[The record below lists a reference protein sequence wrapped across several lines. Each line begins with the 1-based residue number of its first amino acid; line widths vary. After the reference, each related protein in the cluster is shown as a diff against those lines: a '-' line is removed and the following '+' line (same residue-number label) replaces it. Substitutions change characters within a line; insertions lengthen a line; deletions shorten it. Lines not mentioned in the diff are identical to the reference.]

1 MHAIIQRLQDLLGT
15 AGVLFEKDD
24 VAPYLT
30 DWRGIYTGTA
40 LAIALPKTTQQ
51 VVEVVKLC
59 GELQIKIVPQ
69 GGNTGLCGGATPEG
83 DTDQIILSLKRLN
96 QIRDIDLENQTI
108 TVEAGCILQTVQE
121 KVQVSGAFF
130 PLSLAAQGSCTI
142 GGNLATNAGGVNVLR
157 YGNTRDICLG
167 IEAVLANGGVYSQ
180 LKGLRKDNTGY
191 DLKNLL
197 IGSEGTLGII
207 TAGVFKIFPAPLGHY
222 AALVAI
228 NDLPDMIALLQEL
241 QQLAGNELCA
251 FEMMSRESLALTIKH
266 FPQYQ
271 RPIFLTG
278 QYTLLIEL
286 ANFDLD
292 ENQSSHRIQDILE
305 STLERYLD
313 SGRIQNAAIA
323 SSQAQV
329 NEFWGI
335 RHHITLAQAKEQ
347 GNIKFDI
354 SFAISKIAGFIESTD
369 LLLSA
374 QFPGLQIINFGH
386 LGDGNLHYNFCAPRG
401 AQASYIQEHEASIT
415 QIVFAQIQVFGGSIS
430 AEHGIGQLKRAYLLE
445 HRGSVAYQMMR
456 NIKIALDP
464 ENLLNPNKVLLP
476 GL

>member
-1 MHAIIQRLQDLLGT
+1 MHAVIQRLQDLLGS
-15 AGVLFEKDD
+15 AGVLFEKEDL
-24 VAPYLT
+24 APFLT
-30 DWRGIYTGTA
+30 DWRGIFSGSA
-40 LAIALPKTTQQ
+40 LAVALPKTTEQ
-51 VVEVVKLC
+51 VAQVVKLC
-59 GELQIKIVPQ
+59 GELKVKIVPQ

-83 DTDQIILSLKRLN
+83 DNAQIILSLKRLN
-96 QIRDIDLENQTI
+96 QIREMDLENQTI

-121 KVQVSGAFF
+121 KVQASGAFF

-157 YGNTRDICLG
+157 YGNTRDICVG
-167 IEAVLANGGVYSQ
+167 IEAVLANGEIYTQ

-228 NDLPDMIALLQEL
+228 NELPEMIALLQDL
-241 QQLAGNELCA
+241 QRLAGNELCA
-251 FEMMSRESLALTIKH
+251 FEMMSRESLALTMEH

-286 ANFDLD
+286 ANFDQD
-292 ENQSSHRIQDILE
+292 QDQASHRIQDILE
-305 STLERYLD
+305 STLEGYLEN
-313 SGRIQNAAIA
+313 GRILDAAIA
-323 SSQAQV
+323 TSQAQV

-335 RHHITLAQAKEQ
+335 RHHITLAQAKEP

-354 SFAISKIAGFIESTD
+354 SFAISKIAGFIASTD
-369 LLLSA
+369 RLLSE

-401 AQASYIQEHEASIT
+401 AEANYIQEHEERIT
-415 QIVFAQIQVFGGSIS
+415 QIVFAQIQLFGGSIS
-430 AEHGIGQLKRAYLLE
+430 AEHGIGQLKREYLLE

-456 NIKIALDP
+456 NIKKALDP
-464 ENLLNPNKVLLP
+464 ENLFNPNKLL
-476 GL
+476 LL